1 MTQKEDQFSSN
12 LSHLMSPDIA
22 KIGRQNFEMLAA
34 VQKEFLDVLSK
45 ANREW
50 LASINEEAT
59 LTSNFTRKATTAK
72 SIPEAAAAFQEWT
85 SQEIELSSRR
95 AKQIMEATQ
104 DFTRACTKIIGNGR
118 GLGST

>member
-1 MTQKEDQFSSN
+1 MTQKEDQISLN
-12 LSHLMSPDIA
+12 LSHLMSPDIT
-22 KIGRQNFEMLAA
+22 KIGRQNFEALAA
-34 VQKEFLDVLSK
+34 AQKEFLDVLNK

-50 LASINEEAT
+50 LACINEEAA

-85 SQEIELSSRR
+85 SQEIALSSRR
-95 AKQIMEATQ
+95 ATQILEATQ